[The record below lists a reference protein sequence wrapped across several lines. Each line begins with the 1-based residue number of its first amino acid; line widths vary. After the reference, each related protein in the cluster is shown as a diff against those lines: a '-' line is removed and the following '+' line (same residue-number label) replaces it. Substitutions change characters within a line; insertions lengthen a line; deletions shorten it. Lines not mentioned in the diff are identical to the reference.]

1 MTEDRPTEVSLLNT
15 LLEREANWALYYY
28 NRKAKGSEAVKDTIK
43 QQLVSSLKR
52 EMDVFRSVNEK
63 LIAEMERIER
73 TKQTALEVFVSI

>member
-1 MTEDRPTEVSLLNT
+1 M
-15 LLEREANWALYYY
+15 
-28 NRKAKGSEAVKDTIK
+28 KDTIK

-52 EMDVFRSVNEK
+52 EMDVFRSVNEI